1 MSNPLTGKELRYGT
15 LYALFQ
21 FLVLSQMASY
31 AAFWL
36 KLPAWSV
43 NVAVFAINFFSTLLI
58 YRRFLK
64 EAFCK
69 ALQSPRKILCY
80 GLMGVVLYY
89 VSTFLVSAVIL
100 WLCPAFRNLND
111 ASISV
116 MASKSRIFMVIGTVI
131 FVPTAEETLF
141 RGLLF
146 RGLYDRNPLFAWVLS
161 VTLFS
166 CVHILGF
173 IGSYTPFMLLLAFF
187 QYLPA
192 GIILSYLYKRS
203 DTIVT
208 PILTHTCIN
217 LIGMCL
223 M

>member
-1 MSNPLTGKELRYGT
+1 MTNPLTGKELRYGT
-15 LYALFQ
+15 LYTLFQ

-31 AAFWL
+31 AAIWL

-43 NVAVFAINFFSTLLI
+43 NVAVFAINFISTLLI

-69 ALQSPRKILCY
+69 ALQSPLTVVYY
-80 GLMGVVLYY
+80 GLIGVLLYY
-89 VSTFLVSAVIL
+89 FCTFLVSSVIL
-100 WLCPAFRNLND
+100 RLCPDFRNLND

-131 FVPTAEETLF
+131 LVPTAEETMF

-146 RGLYDRNPLFAWVLS
+146 RGLYDRNPLAAWVLS
-161 VTLFS
+161 VASFS

-173 IGSYTPFMLLLAFF
+173 IGTYTPLMLLLAFF

-223 M
+223 I